1 MGGDNV
7 YAYAPNPNNWIDPLG
22 LNKYTKDG
30 KGNTIQLDAYGIPD
44 KEKFEPNPNIT
55 KPYKRPVGTTS
66 SQRKSVQGMACVVC
80 GCTKGVQIPD
90 HKDALVVEYYRDG
103 KNDLTLQNDVKAV
116 QPHCRS
122 CSSTQGGKASGFS
135 KAMNKKLGF

>member
-1 MGGDNV
+1 M
-7 YAYAPNPNNWIDPLG
+7 DPYG
-22 LNKYTKDG
+22 LSGNTKDG
-30 KGNTIQLDAYGIPD
+30 KNNIISLDSYGIPD
-44 KEKFEPNPNIT
+44 KTKFEPNPNIT

-66 SQRKSVQGMACVVC
+66 AQRKAVQGKACVVC

-103 KNDLTLQNDVKAV
+103 KNDLTLQNSNCAV
-116 QPHCRS
+116 QPHCKK
-122 CSSTQGGKASGFS
+122 CSSVQGGKASGFS